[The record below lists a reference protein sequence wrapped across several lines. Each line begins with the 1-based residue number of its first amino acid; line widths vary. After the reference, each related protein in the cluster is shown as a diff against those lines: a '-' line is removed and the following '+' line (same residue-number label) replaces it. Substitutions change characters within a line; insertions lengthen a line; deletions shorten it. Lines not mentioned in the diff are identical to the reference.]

1 MAANTLD
8 HLRRVDEEAG
18 ERLPMQPRDLIPLE
32 ESVRKQLPVRVQL
45 EVVRLEN
52 MHLRDADRI
61 EIMPQFRTAGLVIEL
76 GLTAE
81 TDPGQAS
88 TLESGQLRK
97 LVVSLVDILDNS
109 LALNA
114 APLDVHSEHPAPKS
128 P

>member
-18 ERLPMQPRDLIPLE
+18 ERLRMQPRDVIPLE

-61 EIMPQFRTAGLVIEL
+61 EIMQQFRTDGLGIEL
-76 GLTAE
+76 GLTVE
-81 TDPGQAS
+81 RSEKRRVGK
-88 TLESGQLRK
+88 EC
-97 LVVSLVDILDNS
+97 VSPCR
-109 LALNA
+109 ARW
-114 APLDVHSEHPAPKS
+114 S
-128 P
+128 PYHKKK

>member
-52 MHLRDADRI
+52 RHLRDADRI
-61 EIMPQFRTAGLVIEL
+61 EIMQQFRTDGLGIEL
-76 GLTAE
+76 GLTVE
-81 TDPGQAS
+81 TDPDQAT
-88 TLESGQLRK
+88 TLEAGQLRK
-97 LVVSLVDILDNS
+97 MEIGRAHV
-109 LALNA
+109 
-114 APLDVHSEHPAPKS
+114 
-128 P
+128 